1 MCRNV
6 PDVPLALATVADAQR
21 STDPDTEPCATK
33 RDVRLAWA
41 IHALTASGVLL
52 GAAGLEAVVRGHP
65 RTAIVY
71 LIAAMIV
78 DGIDGPIARKAQVM
92 HALPGMDGNIL
103 DLVVDYLTCVMLP
116 VAFMAYFHTFPH
128 GWTVVLCALILFTAV
143 LWFART
149 DLMTEDHWFRG
160 FPAIWNLVA
169 PTFFLLNTA
178 TWLNVVITLALCVLT
193 LTNVKFVHPVQV
205 MEHRAVNIGVTAAWL
220 LAMVWMTLEWP
231 DTPVLGQFA
240 LIAAPAWFIYITIVR
255 TWRGPLPAD
264 AALGFEG

>member
-6 PDVPLALATVADAQR
+6 PEVPLASALVADAER
-21 STDPDTEPCATK
+21 STDPVAGPCATK
-33 RDVRLAWA
+33 RDDRLAWA

-169 PTFFLLNTA
+169 PTFFLLRSPHWVNI
-178 TWLNVVITLALCVLT
+178 VVTIILCVLT
-193 LTNVKFVHPVQV
+193 LSHVKFVHPMQV
-205 MEHRAVNIGVTAAWL
+205 VHRRIANVTVTALWL
-220 LAMVWMTLEWP
+220 AAMLALTLTWP
-231 DTPVLGQFA
+231 TTYLPLEAVLI
-240 LIAAPAWFIYITIVR
+240 LAPAWYVFVTIER
-255 TWRGPLPAD
+255 TIQGDPVPAP
-264 AALGFEG
+264 APT

>member
-6 PDVPLALATVADAQR
+6 PDVPLASDPMADADR
-21 STDPDTEPCATK
+21 SAEPVAEPCATK

-78 DGIDGPIARKAQVM
+78 DGIDGPIARAANVTE
-92 HALPGMDGNIL
+92 ALPGMDGNIL

-116 VAFMAYFHTFPH
+116 VAFMAYFHAFPS
-128 GWTVVLCALILFTAV
+128 GWTVILCAAILFTAV
-143 LWFART
+143 LWFARK

-169 PTFFLLNTA
+169 PTFFLLRSPQWANI
-178 TWLNVVITLALCVLT
+178 VITIILCALWLRAMLALT
-193 LTNVKFVHPVQV
+193 LTWP
-205 MEHRAVNIGVTAAWL
+205 TTYL
-220 LAMVWMTLEWP
+220 PLEI
-231 DTPVLGQFA
+231 A
-240 LIAAPAWFIYITIVR
+240 LVVAPAWYVFITIERMVK
-255 TWRGPLPAD
+255 GPEPVPAT
-264 AALGFEG
+264 A

>member
-1 MCRNV
+1 MPKCARR
-6 PDVPLALATVADAQR
+6 PTSLGPRGRRRAQPR
-21 STDPDTEPCATK
+21 PTEPCATK
-33 RDVRLAWA
+33 RDIRLAWA

-116 VAFMAYFHTFPH
+116 VAFMAYFQRSHGVDGRAVRRDPLHRRAVVRPH
-128 GWTVVLCALILFTAV
+128 RPHDRGPLV
-143 LWFART
+143 
-149 DLMTEDHWFRG
+149 RG

-169 PTFFLLNTA
+169 PILPAPQPALGEHRRDDHAVHPDPERRQVRAPGAGAHRRVANITVTA
-178 TWLNVVITLALCVLT
+178 LWLAAMLALT
-193 LTNVKFVHPVQV
+193 IT
-205 MEHRAVNIGVTAAWL
+205 
-220 LAMVWMTLEWP
+220 WP
-231 DTPVLGQFA
+231 TP
-240 LIAAPAWFIYITIVR
+240 TCR
-255 TWRGPLPAD
+255 SRSC
-264 AALGFEG
+264 

>member
-6 PDVPLALATVADAQR
+6 PDVPLASALVADVEPSAQPGAGP
-21 STDPDTEPCATK
+21 STEPCATK
-33 RDVRLAWA
+33 RAIRLAWA

-92 HALPGMDGNIL
+92 HALPGREGNIL

-128 GWTVVLCALILFTAV
+128 GWTVVLCAAILFTAV

-169 PTFFLLNTA
+169 PTFFLLRSPQWVNI
-178 TWLNVVITLALCVLT
+178 VVTIALCVLT
-193 LTNVKFVHPVQV
+193 LSDVKFVHPVQV
-205 MEHRAVNIGVTAAWL
+205 RHRRVANISVTALRPA
-220 LAMVWMTLEWP
+220 AMPALPPTGPTTYLPLEA
-231 DTPVLGQFA
+231 V
-240 LIAAPAWFIYITIVR
+240 LIAAPAWYVFVTIKRMVK
-255 TWRGPLPAD
+255 GPEPVPAPH
-264 AALGFEG
+264 

>member
-1 MCRNV
+1 MSK
-6 PDVPLALATVADAQR
+6 PPAASPSGPPPGAEA
-21 STDPDTEPCATK
+21 STK
-33 RDVRLAWA
+33 RQVRLAWA

-78 DGIDGPIARKAQVM
+78 DGIDGPIARAAKVSE
-92 HALPGMDGNIL
+92 ALPGMDGNIL

-116 VAFMAYFHTFPH
+116 VAFMAYFHAFPS

-149 DLMTEDHWFRG
+149 ELMTEDHWFRG

-169 PTFFLLNTA
+169 PTFFLLRSPQWVNI
-178 TWLNVVITLALCVLT
+178 VVTIGLCALT
-193 LTNVKFVHPVQV
+193 LSNVKFVHPMQV
-205 MEHRAVNIGVTAAWL
+205 RDKRVINIIVTVLWLAAML
-220 LAMVWMTLEWP
+220 VLTLTWETTYLP
-231 DTPVLGQFA
+231 LEIVLV
-240 LIAAPAWFIYITIVR
+240 AAPAWYAFITVQR
-255 TWRGPLPAD
+255 TLRKDLPA
-264 AALGFEG
+264 